1 MIKAV
6 LYITLFLLCS
16 CVSTEITEIYEENDN
31 LEILFS
37 SVQLDNSITTK
48 ASTTALTG
56 NETFGVSCLYVPTFT
71 SGRPAELYFINEEL
85 SKSGDKWT
93 LRNGPFYYPL
103 KFGLMQFIA
112 YGKSFIENKPD
123 RIFFTDQNSIR
134 AEWTEY
140 SVAEQ
145 NEMGRMK
152 YEDFVFSYISQ
163 IVDRPQTVAFKL
175 YHPLAKINFT
185 GSLLSA
191 SPTIDA
197 KITQIIVQSYD
208 KGKFGNNSNNAQN
221 WISKGDQTE
230 KNIELI
236 NENLLLTTSRQTISK
251 HSLYVIPSTSITIS
265 VQAVLYNKG
274 DEIPIGYVSGSTT
287 IDKSTIGL
295 NRNVTFNIKIDC
307 LASPDLAEIKFSD
320 PTLEDWISE
329 EQIQKP

>member
-6 LYITLFLLCS
+6 FYISLFFLYS
-16 CVSTEITEIYEENDN
+16 CTNTYMEESD
-31 LEILFS
+31 LEKSPIIFS
-37 SVQLDNSITTK
+37 SLQLDNSIITK
-48 ASTTALTG
+48 ASSTLTG
-56 NETFGVSCLYVPTFT
+56 NETFGVSCLYVPTFS

-85 SKSGDKWT
+85 AKSGDKWT

-103 KFGLMQFIA
+103 KFNFMQFIA

-123 RIFFTDQNSIR
+123 LIYFTTGNSIR

-145 NEMGRMK
+145 NEMARMK

-163 IVDRPQTVAFKL
+163 IVDRSQTVAFKL

-185 GSLLSA
+185 GSLFSD
-191 SPTIDA
+191 SPAIDA

-208 KGKFGNNSNNAQN
+208 RGEFGDHFAGAQG
-221 WISKGDQTE
+221 WTSKGDQTE

-236 NENLLLTTSRQTISK
+236 SENLLLTTSPQTLSK
-251 HSLYVIPSTSITIS
+251 YSLYVIPSTSITIS
-265 VQAVLYNKG
+265 VHAVLYNKG

-287 IDKSTIGL
+287 IDKSTIHL

-307 LASPDLAEIKFSD
+307 NTSINLAEIRFSN
-320 PTLEDWISE
+320 PTVEDWNSE
-329 EQIQKP
+329 ELIK